1 MNKYGSKVLA
11 LAAILALLSA
21 GCGEPMMTAPN
32 ALKVVFLPL
41 DGAANV
47 GLDTSPSIYFS
58 ADVAESS
65 LDGAVFLQ
73 SASLTCTEENEVETC
88 ECGTIWTSVA
98 GAAGLSADSPK
109 VVVFEPL
116 SDLSTSTCYLLVCT
130 IAVRGDAYG
139 PLNDIGLPQT
149 NKDELGLTS
158 SIKVG
163 AMQLFST
170 AR

>member
-11 LAAILALLSA
+11 LAAILSFVSA
-21 GCGEPMMTAPN
+21 GCGEPMTTAPN

-47 GLDTSPSIYFS
+47 SLDTSPSIYFS

-65 LDGAVFLQ
+65 LGDSVFLQ
-73 SASLTCTEENEVETC
+73 SSTLTCTTVDEVETC
-88 ECGTIWTSVA
+88 ECGTSWTSVA
-98 GAAGLSADSPK
+98 GSAELSVDNPK
-109 VVVFEPL
+109 VVVFEPQT
-116 SDLSTSTCYLLVCT
+116 DLSTSTCYLLVIT
-130 IAVRGDAYG
+130 TAVRGATQG

-149 NKDELGLTS
+149 NKDALGLAS
-158 SIKVG
+158 YIKVG

-170 AR
+170 VR

>member
-11 LAAILALLSA
+11 LAAILSFVSA
-21 GCGEPMMTAPN
+21 GCGEPMATAPN

-47 GLDTSPSIYFS
+47 SLDTSPSIYFS

-65 LDGAVFLQ
+65 LVGAVFLQ
-73 SASLTCTEENEVETC
+73 SASLTCTEVDGVETC
-88 ECGTIWTSVA
+88 ECGTIWTPVA
-98 GAAGLSADSPK
+98 GSAGLSADNPK

-116 SDLSTSTCYLLVCT
+116 SDLSASTCYLLVLT
-130 IAVRGDAYG
+130 TAVRGATSG

-149 NKDELGLTS
+149 NKEALGLTGTT
-158 SIKVG
+158 KVG

-170 AR
+170 IR